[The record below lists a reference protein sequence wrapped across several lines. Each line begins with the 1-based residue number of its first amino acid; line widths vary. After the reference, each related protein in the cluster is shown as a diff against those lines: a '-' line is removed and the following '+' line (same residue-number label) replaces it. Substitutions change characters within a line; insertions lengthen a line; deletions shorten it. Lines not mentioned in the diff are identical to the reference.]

1 MPPEE
6 EYPELAGPLRR
17 LACGFPDVPHDV
29 VASILTDAY
38 ILTVNVTGEPL
49 VDRAEE
55 LAQVRLEVR
64 TRHPIGWVI

>member
-1 MPPEE
+1 MQPEDH
-6 EYPELAGPLRR
+6 PELGGPLRR
-17 LACGFPDVPHDV
+17 LTHGFPDVPRDV

-38 ILTVNVTGEPL
+38 IMTVNVTGEPR

-55 LAQVRLEVR
+55 LAQLRLEVR